1 MKKKILVLDDS
12 PFILKVISD
21 MLTGLNYEVTT
32 FDNGNLACQAVESNR
47 YDMIITDM
55 NMPDMDG
62 IKFTQQVKKHPNCKF
77 VPVLMLSSVE
87 DKDKI
92 AEARKV
98 GISTF
103 LSKPLNEKQFK
114 AILQVTLNKRRA
126 PRIPLKLEVF
136 FGKAVSFSADELS
149 FTFNLSAGG
158 LFLETENLLPINER
172 LKLKFI
178 LPENNH
184 SVNCEGRVAWVNSK
198 ASPIRSDH
206 PTGMGI
212 EFLSLV
218 DMGVFQE
225 FLQRAKIKR

>member
-12 PFILKVISD
+12 PFMLKVIGD
-21 MLTGLNYEVTT
+21 ILTGLNYEVTT
-32 FDNGNLACQAVESNR
+32 VDNGKLACQAVESTR

-62 IKFTQQVKKHPNCKF
+62 IKFTQQVKKYPNCKF
-77 VPVLMLSSVE
+77 VPVVMLSGVE

-114 AILQVTLNKRRA
+114 TILQVILNKRRA
-126 PRIPLKLEVF
+126 PRIPYKLEVS
-136 FGKAVSFSADELS
+136 FGKDDAFSGYEVS
-149 FTFNLSAGG
+149 FTFNVSAGG
-158 LFLETENLLPINER
+158 LFLETENLLPISER
-172 LKLKFI
+172 LKLRLI

-184 SVNCEGRVAWVNSK
+184 SINCEGRVAWTNSK
-198 ASPIRSDH
+198 SSSIRSDH
-206 PTGMGI
+206 PAGMGI
-212 EFLSLV
+212 EFLSLEEER
-218 DMGVFQE
+218 VFQE
-225 FLQRAKIKR
+225 FLQCVKTKR